1 MAKVILKPGDIVKHE
16 SLGEGVV
23 TNADEEFCTVKFES
37 REAMFRLPDA
47 FYQGFLKTDN
57 GEKNCEESSA
67 FQDSL
72 RSISTDLETA
82 RATLEQ
88 ARDEEDDEE
97 YLETIENAIDAL
109 DEAMDYLGEAI
120 DHLYDAEDEEDE
132 LLNS

>member
-1 MAKVILKPGDIVKHE
+1 MAKVILRPGDIVEHE

-37 REAMFRLPDA
+37 KEAMFRLPDA
-47 FYQGFLKTDN
+47 FYQGFLKS
-57 GEKNCEESSA
+57 EKIENNSEESNG

-82 RATLEQ
+82 RTTLEQ
-88 ARDEEDDEE
+88 ARDEEDDEDF
-97 YLETIENAIDAL
+97 LETIENAIDAL

-120 DHLYDAEDEEDE
+120 DHLDEAEDEEDE